1 MFYPE
6 LQARQERVLIWV
18 VLTKMLN
25 FAQIY
30 IFLKIFV
37 IIISFILKALSCCIC
52 VYQLC

>member
-30 IFLKIFV
+30 IFCIFF
-37 IIISFILKALSCCIC
+37 IIISLILKALSCCIC